1 MAVSPK
7 AVFHGPQDESRRDAP
22 TAPLAT
28 LPPALGNPH
37 PRERLNDSLMDRLC
51 RRQVVVFL
59 DYDGTLTPIVDR
71 PQDAILS
78 DQGRAAVTALC
89 AALPT
94 AVISGRDRADVQA
107 LVGIPGLVYAGSHGF
122 DVDLPDHPSLAP
134 QPEGV
139 EALLDQ
145 VEQALEAAVGPLP
158 GALIERKALS
168 IAAHYRLLDPADLDR
183 FMAGVDGVMAQ
194 FPALHEKP
202 GKKVRELLPAADW
215 DKGQC
220 VLALLRAMGQ
230 DDDDHIALFIG
241 DDRTDED
248 AFAALRQRGPDGG
261 VGIIVADPKDPE
273 NAGRLTK
280 ADFWIDT
287 PDQVLDFLVALSQAL
302 GAPQKGHA

>member
-1 MAVSPK
+1 ML
-7 AVFHGPQDESRRDAP
+7 DDA
-22 TAPLAT
+22 LM
-28 LPPALGNPH
+28 
-37 PRERLNDSLMDRLC
+37 ERLSQRKA
-51 RRQVVVFL
+51 VVFL

-71 PQDAILS
+71 PQDAVLS
-78 DQGRAAVTALC
+78 AHGRAAVTALC

-94 AVISGRDRADVQA
+94 AVISGRDRADVEA

-145 VEQALEAAVGPLP
+145 VEKALERAVGTLP

-168 IAAHYRLLDPADLDR
+168 IAAHYRLLEASDLDR
-183 FMAGVDGVMAQ
+183 FMAGVDAVLAQ

-230 DDDDHIALFIG
+230 DDKGYIALFIG

-248 AFAALRQRGPDGG
+248 AFAALRQRGPEGG
-261 VGIIVADPKDPE
+261 VGIVVADPNDPE
-273 NAGRLTK
+273 NAQRK
-280 ADFWIDT
+280 SHADYWLAS
-287 PDQVLDFLVALSQAL
+287 PDQVLTFLSALSHAL
-302 GAPQKGHA
+302 GGARRGRA